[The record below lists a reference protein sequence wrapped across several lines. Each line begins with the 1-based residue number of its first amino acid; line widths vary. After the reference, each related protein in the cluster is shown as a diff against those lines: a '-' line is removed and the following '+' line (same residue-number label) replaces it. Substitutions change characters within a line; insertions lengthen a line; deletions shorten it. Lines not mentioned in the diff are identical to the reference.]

1 MLFPDLSYRDNAVL
15 LAISDNLLVF
25 KVYEDGFVSDG
36 IAEAHIAGIYGD
48 PIAACLADD
57 ESWCA
62 IGGATLWLRL
72 ARAGSLLDAGARSVH
87 VPSIRWIQTLWTIDA
102 RRMGFVA
109 GPSRDAPLRLGHIDV
124 DTLEIT
130 DYLEAR

>member
-1 MLFPDLSYRDNAVL
+1 MLFPDLPCRDNTVL
-15 LAISDNLLVF
+15 LAISDNLVVF

-36 IAEAHIAGIYGD
+36 LAEAHIGGIYGD

-72 ARAGSLLDAGARSVH
+72 APAGSLLGEGAHSVH
-87 VPSIRWIQTLWTIDA
+87 VPSIRWIESLWSIDA
-102 RRMGFVA
+102 RRLGFVT
-109 GPSRDAPLRLGHIDV
+109 GTSRDAPRRLGHIDV
-124 DTLEIT
+124 DTLELT
-130 DYLEAR
+130 DYLASP